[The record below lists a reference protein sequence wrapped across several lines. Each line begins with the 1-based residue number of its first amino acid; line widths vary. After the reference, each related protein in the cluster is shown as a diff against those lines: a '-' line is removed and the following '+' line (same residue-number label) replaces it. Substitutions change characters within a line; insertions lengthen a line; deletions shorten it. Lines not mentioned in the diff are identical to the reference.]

1 MYLNNP
7 AVIEKKSMEIIRQGI
22 AGVSFDERE
31 LAVVKR
37 MIHTTG
43 DFDYKNL
50 AVFKNHAVEVGVT
63 LLTKGC
69 SIFTDTRMAWSGINK
84 RALKKS
90 GSNLRCY
97 IDDDRVKVLAEK
109 NGTTRA
115 CAAIDIACQDEV
127 DIYVIGNAPTALFR
141 VGELIKQG
149 RLTPS
154 LIIGVPVGFVGA
166 AESKDFIRELDTP
179 SITTRGTKG
188 GSNVAASIVNAL
200 LYMAVGR

>member
-109 NGTTRA
+109 NGLPGL
-115 CAAIDIACQDEV
+115 CV
-127 DIYVIGNAPTALFR
+127 
-141 VGELIKQG
+141 
-149 RLTPS
+149 
-154 LIIGVPVGFVGA
+154 
-166 AESKDFIRELDTP
+166 
-179 SITTRGTKG
+179 
-188 GSNVAASIVNAL
+188 
-200 LYMAVGR
+200 